1 MTHTLWI
8 ISRTHEVLRK
18 FSFWNESG
26 KNPQKDGTT
35 GVIPKSFTI
44 LLIIF
49 FPRRSWSSIQMSDG
63 GPALKCYVILNDVI
77 VDILTHPF
85 LQVTHSCPR
94 QECWSRQPIR
104 IAHFEVRKHFS
115 LDSFM
120 PNRHQGCVNPIHC
133 HPINQSFPSRPIKK
147 LQTVTHRYC
156 IKCMSYLE
164 RRCTFD
170 CWIFAWILCFCFAGK
185 L

>member
-1 MTHTLWI
+1 
-8 ISRTHEVLRK
+8 
-18 FSFWNESG
+18 
-26 KNPQKDGTT
+26 
-35 GVIPKSFTI
+35 
-44 LLIIF
+44 
-49 FPRRSWSSIQMSDG
+49 MSDG

-120 PNRHQGCVNPIHC
+120 TNRHQGCVNPIHC

-147 LQTVTHRYC
+147 LQTVTHCYC
-156 IKCMSYLE
+156 IKCMPYFE
-164 RRCTFD
+164 RRWTFD
-170 CWIFAWILCFCFAGK
+170 CWIFTRNKRKSLLVNVIPRESFSIGSQK
-185 L
+185 LKQVSLETVKLKCSLRWKFDEPSLSR